1 MTSAETDDTAFLRA
15 AIRAERKRWTEARHA
30 VWEAFLQSQE
40 GLTIPEAVKRVKALG
55 IGQATVYRNVRELLQ
70 MGLLQWVHDP
80 NGDHRFIAARMPHG
94 HPVVCQ
100 RCKRVIWV
108 DCHGLSAVERL
119 AALETGF
126 TVKGHHLEI
135 FGLCPNCSRLSP
147 DGEPHPGKPKS
158 PRKPRR

>member
-1 MTSAETDDTAFLRA
+1 MTPAEADDTTFLRE
-15 AIRAERKRWTEARHA
+15 AIRAVRKRWTAARHA
-30 VWEAFLQSQE
+30 VWTAFLQSEE
-40 GLTIPEAVKRVKALG
+40 GLTIPEAVKNLKLLG

-70 MGLLQWVHDP
+70 MGLLQWVHDQ
-80 NGDHRFIAARMPHG
+80 NGDHRFIAGRKPHG

-100 RCKRVIWV
+100 RCKRVIWI

-135 FGLCPNCSRLSP
+135 FGLCPACSRLSS
-147 DGEPHPGKPKS
+147 DGEPHRGKPKT
-158 PRKPRR
+158 PPKTRR